1 MRGECVS
8 CCWECTC
15 KCAIGVLANII
26 RDMSGELDLVQVE
39 MSESPSKKSK
49 GDVKVSLS
57 PSNRNAALLRWI
69 LAPHETKIA

>member
-1 MRGECVS
+1 M
-8 CCWECTC
+8 
-15 KCAIGVLANII
+15 
-26 RDMSGELDLVQVE
+26 DLVQVE